1 MFFNAGELPPDKTLR
16 VGYNLV
22 APHTLSKT
30 PFNTVFRGALI
41 PNELAVSAITFK
53 RTVAATAGTASIS
66 ASVFEGFETLSGTSN
81 LEPQQAY
88 WTFIVNDPANKQ
100 VVLLSDGVTF
110 APKGPTI
117 TP

>member
-1 MFFNAGELPPDKTLR
+1 M
-16 VGYNLV
+16 
-22 APHTLSKT
+22 
-30 PFNTVFRGALI
+30 
-41 PNELAVSAITFK
+41 
-53 RTVAATAGTASIS
+53 
-66 ASVFEGFETLSGTSN
+66 SGTSN